1 MPSGTYIALATFVS
15 SGNVSSVTFANIP
28 GSYRDL
34 VIHGHILGNQSN
46 GVLSMS
52 FNGDS
57 TNRTGIRMWS
67 LGSSLGGDSPDD
79 GLTSATIGTN
89 WGNLIV
95 NIMEYSTSTKHKLS
109 LVQSGDGGQISMTG
123 VSRWASNSP
132 ITSITISS
140 NRTYQANMR
149 LSLYGVAL

>member
-15 SGNVSSVTFANIP
+15 SGNLSSVTFNNIP

-34 VIHGHILGNQSN
+34 VIHGHILGNNTN
-46 GVLSMS
+46 GVFSMA

-57 TNRTGIRMWS
+57 ANRSGIRIWS
-67 LGSSLGGDSPDD
+67 TGSTLGGDSPTD
-79 GLTSATIGTN
+79 GISSATIGTN
-89 WGNLIV
+89 WGNLII
-95 NIMEYSTSTKHKLS
+95 NIMDYSVSTKHKLS
-109 LVQSGDGGQISMTG
+109 LVQSGDGGVISITG
-123 VSRWASNSP
+123 INRWASNAP

-149 LSLYGVAL
+149 LSLYGVAA